1 MYGIDRKLRELD
13 DEGNPIIV
21 GIIGVGQMGG
31 EIISQIS
38 LMKGINIAIAVDID
52 QEKVQSALENA
63 GLENKAVYIDK
74 LDEAEKA
81 SKNGKLIVSKDYKL
95 AVNLSTVDVIV
106 DCTGLPELG
115 ASIAFECINNRKHI
129 VMMNVECD
137 ITIGPI
143 LNKLASNAG
152 IIYSLTAG
160 DEPGA
165 IIELYRFSKAIG
177 YDIIAAGK
185 GKNNPLD
192 IYATPEDYKE
202 IAFKREMNPRMLVE
216 FIDGSKTMIEM
227 AAVSNATGLVPDIRG
242 MHGPNCD
249 IDELTKTF
257 SLIDQG
263 GILNKY
269 GVVDYSIGNVAPGV
283 FIVFTVQNKY
293 LVKGL
298 KNVGMG
304 DGPNYLLYRPYHL
317 CSAETPLTI
326 AQTVIYKES
335 TGYPKNK
342 LISECIAITKKDLKK
357 GEILDRI
364 GEYCYRGSIELAEIA
379 KKNNM
384 LPLGLAY
391 GARLKVDVP
400 KDEILTYEMV
410 DFDEDN
416 SILLQLRRIQDKVM
430 S

>member
-1 MYGIDRKLRELD
+1 MYEIDERLRELD
-13 DEGNPIIV
+13 KGGKPIIAS
-21 GIIGVGQMGG
+21 IIGVGQMGS

-38 LMKGINIAIAVDID
+38 LMVGMRVAVAVD
-52 QEKVQSALENA
+52 LEYETVLKA
-63 GLENKAVYIDK
+63 FEDTGLTNNIVCTNDLK
-74 LDEAEKA
+74 EAEKA
-81 SKNGKLIVSKDYKL
+81 AKDGKLIATTDYRL
-95 AVNLSTVDVIV
+95 AVQLSIVDVVV
-106 DCTGLPELG
+106 DSTGLPEMG
-115 ASIAFECINNRKHI
+115 ARIALECINYKKNI

-137 ITIGPI
+137 VTVGPI
-143 LNKLASNAG
+143 LRKLANNAG
-152 IIYSLTAG
+152 LIYSLTAG
-160 DEPGA
+160 DEPGS
-165 IIELYRFSKAIG
+165 IIELYRFAKAIG
-177 YDIIAAGK
+177 YNVVVAGK

-192 IYATPEDYKE
+192 IYATPEDCKE
-202 IAFKREMNPRMLVE
+202 TAEKRQMNPRMLVE

-242 MHGPNCD
+242 MHGPKCD
-249 IDELTKTF
+249 INNLLKTF
-257 SLIDQG
+257 SIKSQG
-263 GILNKY
+263 GILNRT

-283 FIVFTVQNKY
+283 FIIFTVQNKM
-293 LVKGL
+293 LISGL
-298 KNVGMG
+298 KQRGMG

-317 CSAETPLTI
+317 CGAETPLTI

-364 GEYCYRGSIELAEIA
+364 GEYCYRSSIELAEIA

-416 SILLQLRRIQDKVM
+416 SILLQLRRIQDKIM